1 MRDAADVEAA
11 GGNVCS
17 DEDVDG
23 LFTELADDRVALRL
37 GQIAVD
43 AFGGISA
50 LLEGFRY
57 FVDAAL
63 GADEDDGQVRFLQ
76 VQETAEDV
84 EFLAVRHFDVRL
96 FDEVHRD
103 FFGLHADDERVVQE
117 RFGQLLDR
125 FGHGSREEQ
134 GLARV
139 RRSGHDDVDVIDEAH
154 VQHFVGFVEDDS
166 RNVTQIDGAAFHMV
180 DEAAR
185 RSDDDMRA
193 FAQAAQL
200 AFHILATVDRQG
212 LDVGELG
219 QVVQFFSDLHGQFAR
234 RRQDDGLDI
243 LGRFGFQDFF
253 QDRDAIG
260 SGLTRT
266 GLGLANHVAAA
277 HGDRNRFSL
286 DWRRFFKA
294 HFVEGADNDF
304 ANIQILEL
312 F

>member
-1 MRDAADVEAA
+1 
-11 GGNVCS
+11 
-17 DEDVDG
+17 
-23 LFTELADDRVALRL
+23 
-37 GQIAVD
+37 
-43 AFGGISA
+43 
-50 LLEGFRY
+50 
-57 FVDAAL
+57 
-63 GADEDDGQVRFLQ
+63 
-76 VQETAEDV
+76 
-84 EFLAVRHFDVRL
+84 
-96 FDEVHRD
+96 
-103 FFGLHADDERVVQE
+103 
-117 RFGQLLDR
+117 
-125 FGHGSREEQ
+125 
-134 GLARV
+134 
-139 RRSGHDDVDVIDEAH
+139 
-154 VQHFVGFVEDDS
+154 
-166 RNVTQIDGAAFHMV
+166 MV

-185 RSDDDMRA
+185 RSDDDLRA

-219 QVVQFFSDLHGQFAR
+219 QVVQFFSNLHGQFTR

-266 GLGLANHVAAA
+266 GLGLTNHVAAA

-286 DWRRFFKA
+286 DRRRFFKA
-294 HFVEGADNDF
+294 HFVESADNDF